1 MTVICRSE
9 KTGMYDFIR
18 GNIERIS
25 PTHVVLEN
33 QGIGYLLSISIF
45 TYEKIK
51 PAAQAQLFV
60 EQTFRVEN
68 QSPVAMQLYGF
79 ADPAER
85 EMFQWLTSV
94 SGVGNNTGLL
104 MLSSLQPDDLSAAIL
119 SGNVGLLKSIK
130 GIGEKTAQRI
140 ILELRDK
147 LGGKSRRGA
156 TPGVPGMSDN
166 TAEALAALTTLGY
179 NRNHAEKALLKVTG
193 NGKLPL
199 TVEEMI
205 KNSLKIL

>member
-1 MTVICRSE
+1 
-9 KTGMYDFIR
+9 MYDFIS
-18 GNIERIS
+18 GNIARIS

-33 QGIGYLLSISIF
+33 NGIGYILSISIF

-51 PAAQAQLFV
+51 SAKQAQLFA
-60 EQTFRVEN
+60 EQTFKIEN
-68 QSPVAMQLYGF
+68 QNTVGIVLYGF
-79 ADPAER
+79 SDPSER

-104 MLSSLQPDDLSAAIL
+104 MLSSMEPDALTSAIL
-119 SGNVGLLKSIK
+119 NGNVGLLKSIK

-147 LGGKSRRGA
+147 LGGKSKRGA
-156 TPGVPGMSDN
+156 TLSMPGMSDN
-166 TAEALAALTTLGY
+166 SAEALAALTTLGY
-179 NRNHAEKALLKVTG
+179 NRAAAEKALFKVTD
-193 NGKLPL
+193 NGKLQL
-199 TVEEMI
+199 SVEDII